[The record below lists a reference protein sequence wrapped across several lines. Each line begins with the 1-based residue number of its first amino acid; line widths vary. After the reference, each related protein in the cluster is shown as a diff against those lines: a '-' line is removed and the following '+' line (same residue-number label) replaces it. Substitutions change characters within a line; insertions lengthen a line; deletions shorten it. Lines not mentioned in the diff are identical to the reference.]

1 MSTVHK
7 EERFADTAPS
17 PNYADL
23 IIQGLKEAKVEI
35 VASLP
40 ESLLKKVYP
49 MLEQD
54 EQIRYIQVSRS
65 TCPGSW
71 LVPISAASERS

>member
-40 ESLLKKVYP
+40 ESLLKKV
-49 MLEQD
+49 LSD
-54 EQIRYIQVSRS
+54 ARA
-65 TCPGSW
+65 G
-71 LVPISAASERS
+71 